1 MSANAVSPEAIDAL
15 LPQTQCTRCGYRGC
29 KPYAEA
35 IAVGEAALNQC
46 PPGAE
51 IVIDRLAALLGQP
64 ALPLNPAHGVAGPPL
79 VALIDEAR
87 CIGCTLCIK
96 ACPVDAIVGS
106 AKRMHTVIAA
116 ECTGCELCI
125 APCPVDC
132 ISLAPAPVSA
142 ESLRPDGTLTAAALD
157 ARAALARRRFDARS
171 TRAERIS
178 ALRAGKDEAKRAE
191 LIKKTA
197 AQTIAEAI
205 ARAKAKRA
213 QTGSSW
219 DA

>member
-1 MSANAVSPEAIDAL
+1 MTGPVSPEAIDAL
-15 LPQTQCTRCGYRGC
+15 LPQTQCTRCGYSGC

-35 IAVGEAALNQC
+35 IAVGEAAINQC
-46 PPGAE
+46 PPGAD

-64 ALPLNPAHGVAGPPL
+64 AQPLNPTHGVAGPPR
-79 VALIDEAR
+79 VAIIDEAR

-132 ISLAPAPVSA
+132 ISLRPASVPP

-157 ARAALARRRFDARS
+157 ARAALARRRYEARS

-178 ALRAGKDEAKRAE
+178 ALRASRAEAKRAE

-213 QTGSSW
+213 QTGQSW